1 MGNLLKDHNLQFYIE
16 ILTLVFIMNTFITFI
31 RKGLWH
37 LPKEVSIDLNLCL
50 LEHIKL

>member
-16 ILTLVFIMNTFITFI
+16 ILSLVFIMNTFITFI

-37 LPKEVSIDLNLCL
+37 FPREVSIDLSLCL

>member
-16 ILTLVFIMNTFITFI
+16 ILSLVFIMNTFITFI

-37 LPKEVSIDLNLCL
+37 FPREVSIDLNLCL